1 MGIDNVIREII
12 QKKFPPPPSP
22 ALDKGKAAEKGSDN
36 YKKQEYTEHSTP
48 SDAEYY
54 PGTLN
59 RDENGNKIITDFT
72 NTSQF
77 ENSLK
82 YHQEKNGGVEPKFEY
97 PMAHMGFT
105 KDVID
110 PPKPENGLPQVNY
123 EFLKKMEP
131 YLQDPNFNV
140 EDIVKI
146 TPPSKKALLPDLA
159 PYTIVGDPRWS
170 HGAGLQ
176 AAYQEFFPKIDAWE
190 EVVKLGGV
198 QVIDTYICG
207 PTGDPIKLASPIAI
221 KYFNSKPP
229 TAKEIRDF
237 TKSSR
242 DAALHKFSDA
252 FVKFLQQNFLDPVW
266 NPNLEIYEN
275 WEITAYSFDNFN
287 MMLIK
292 LKFDQK
298 GRIWHWDS
306 YGDFTESEMASIDVT
321 INGPTIPDIQNDDDN
336 SNNVNRIKRK
346 PTGHW
351 ETYVYATLYEGRKF
365 YYDEREYVAAKLK
378 IPLEVVEG
386 YNPPGIPDTA
396 GVFEVMTAT
405 IPDYV
410 RLVN

>member
-1 MGIDNVIREII
+1 MARFDFAQIA

-22 ALDKGKAAEKGSDN
+22 SLDKGRAAPKGSDN
-36 YKKQEYTEHSTP
+36 YKKQEYTEHPTP
-48 SDAEYY
+48 SNAEYY

-82 YHQEKNGGVEPKFEY
+82 YHQERNGGVEPRFEY
-97 PMAHMGFT
+97 PMADKGFT

-110 PPKPENGLPQVNY
+110 PPKSENGLPQVNY

-131 YLQDPNFNV
+131 LLQDPNFNV
-140 EDIVKI
+140 EDLVKI
-146 TPPSKKALLPDLA
+146 FPPNKKALLPDLA

-190 EVVKLGGV
+190 EVVKSGGV
-198 QVIDTYICG
+198 QIVDVYICG
-207 PTGDPIKLASPIAI
+207 PSGDPIKQASPITI
-221 KYFNSKPP
+221 KHFNPNPP
-229 TAKEIRDF
+229 TAKEIIDF
-237 TKSSR
+237 VKSSR
-242 DAALHKFSDA
+242 DAALRKFSDA
-252 FVKFLQQNFLDPVW
+252 FIKFLHQNFLDPIW
-266 NPNLEIYEN
+266 NPNLEMYEN
-275 WEITAYSFDNFN
+275 WEITVYSFENFN
-287 MMLIK
+287 MMLVK

-306 YGDFTESEMASIDVT
+306 YGDFTESEMVAIDVT
-321 INGPTIPDIQNDDDN
+321 INGPIIPDIQNDDDS
-336 SNNVNRIKRK
+336 SNNINKIKQK
-346 PTGHW
+346 PKGHW

-365 YYDEREYVAAKLK
+365 YYDQCEYVAAQLK
-378 IPLEVVEG
+378 TPLELIKG
-386 YNPPGIPDTA
+386 DTPPGIPDVPSMIA
-396 GVFEVMTAT
+396 VMTAT
-405 IPDYV
+405 IPDYI